1 MTSFGTRLH
10 TERKRLKL
18 TQEEFGNL
26 GGVERNAQS
35 EYESDNVF
43 PKADYLISLARQ
55 QVDVVY
61 LIYGERVELSVTQQA
76 KELIAVLTT
85 LPPAQQALGF
95 IMLNLFKRSGPTAQT
110 VADADKLWRGA
121 RLFERFLNM
130 PEANQ
135 VILEETA
142 QGLLRADD
150 K

>member
-10 TERKRLKL
+10 TERKRLSL

-35 EYESDNVF
+35 EYESDKVF
-43 PKADYLISLARQ
+43 PKADYLMSLAGH

-61 LIYGERVELSVTQQA
+61 LIYGERADISVSQHA

-95 IMLNLFKRSGPTAQT
+95 IMLNLFKRSGPTAQS

-121 RLFERFLNM
+121 RLFEQFLSM
-130 PEANQ
+130 PDANQ
-135 VILEETA
+135 AILEETA
-142 QGLLRADD
+142 QGLLRAAD